1 MKPFW
6 DERYGASDFAYGTA
20 PNQFLKDNIS
30 ALPKGK
36 ILFAAEGE
44 GRNAVY
50 AAQQGFEVYAFDYS
64 EAGKEKALNLAAA
77 TQVLIDYTVSDVLE
91 VSYPEE
97 LFDGLVLIFAHF
109 PATIRKAAHLKLLS
123 LLKPGG
129 VIIFEAFAKNQLQ
142 YNSGGPKD
150 VDMLF
155 SLDEISE
162 EFPNVK
168 FDSLTNEII
177 TLDEGLYHR
186 GEGALIRFIGTKK

>member
-1 MKPFW
+1 
-6 DERYGASDFAYGTA
+6 
-20 PNQFLKDNIS
+20 
-30 ALPKGK
+30 
-36 ILFAAEGE
+36 
-44 GRNAVY
+44 
-50 AAQQGFEVYAFDYS
+50 
-64 EAGKEKALNLAAA
+64 
-77 TQVLIDYTVSDVLE
+77 
-91 VSYPEE
+91 
-97 LFDGLVLIFAHF
+97 
-109 PATIRKAAHLKLLS
+109 LKLLS